1 MVAKAVTRAEAAGL
15 VLRRLREGG
24 VDSPEADARLM
35 LQHVTGLSQLE
46 LLTRPSEPLGAA
58 EWHDLEAMVVKRLK
72 GVPMARLLGWRDFW
86 GLRFH
91 LSPDTLEPRPDS
103 ETVIEAAISLMH
115 QRGIAAPRIL
125 DLGTGTGCLLVALLT
140 EWPGAIGLG
149 IDISADAV
157 ATASRNASDN
167 GVVERATFR
176 QGSWTEGLSGP
187 FDLIV
192 SNPPYIAADEIAGLA
207 REVREHDPLR
217 ALDGGPDG
225 LEPYRRII
233 PALPRLLAP
242 GGVAVLEIG
251 AGQHRAVRDLAAGA
265 GLAGHSSR
273 VDLGGHVRAVGLW
286 P

>member
-1 MVAKAVTRAEAAGL
+1 MLAKGVTRAEAAGL

-35 LQHVTGLSQLE
+35 LQHATGHSQLE
-46 LLTRPSEPLGAA
+46 LLTRPSEPLGEA
-58 EWHDLEAMVVKRLK
+58 ERDGLEMLLQKRLQ
-72 GVPMARLLGWRDFW
+72 GVPIARLLGWRDFW
-86 GLRFH
+86 GLRFR

-103 ETVIEAAISLMH
+103 ETVIEEAIALMG
-115 QRGIAAPRIL
+115 QRGISAPRIL
-125 DLGTGTGCLLVALLT
+125 DLGTGTGCLLVALLS
-140 EWPGAIGLG
+140 EWPRATGLG
-149 IDISADAV
+149 VDISADAV
-157 ATASRNASDN
+157 ATASRNAADN
-167 GVVERATFR
+167 GVSGRATF
-176 QGSWTEGLSGP
+176 QLGSWADGLSGP

-192 SNPPYIAADEIAGLA
+192 SNPPYIAADDIAGLA
-207 REVREHDPLR
+207 REVRDHDPLR

-251 AGQHRAVRDLAAGA
+251 AGQHRAVGGLAASA

-273 VDLGGHVRAVGLW
+273 ADLGGHVRAVGLW